1 MKKTPSRYLILAAAA
16 ISGLMVGIALTWSI
30 FKNPL
35 MEKNQWSSNTVT
47 LTYSLYMLFACFGT
61 LLCPVLQ
68 KKIKPHL
75 LVLTGGVMHGMG
87 LFFTGYANAVWQMY
101 LSYSV
106 MAGLANGFIYN
117 TAISAATKWFP
128 DKKGFA
134 NGICV
139 GCMGLASLIFAPL
152 GNFLIAN
159 FDISTAFRIL
169 GLLMTGIFLAV
180 SWFIAIPEEGWKP
193 AGMTTATAVTATSSR
208 DLHWKEMLKTPAF
221 YTMWLMTLCA
231 VTAGSMMTGQASA
244 MAQQMANITAA
255 QASTLVAIMAVAN
268 FSGRLGF
275 GFVSD
280 KFGRY
285 PVLFLLMCVSGLDML
300 LLFPN
305 ANNYLLFTV
314 ALCIA
319 AACYGGTMAMLPSL
333 VSDAFGTRYFSTNY
347 ACIYTGFT
355 CASFVGPMA
364 ASNVLQNT
372 GSYQRAFLIA
382 GGLALCGIV
391 LSVITKKGL
400 ARDRIRAA

>member
-1 MKKTPSRYLILAAAA
+1 
-16 ISGLMVGIALTWSI
+16 
-30 FKNPL
+30 
-35 MEKNQWSSNTVT
+35 
-47 LTYSLYMLFACFGT
+47 
-61 LLCPVLQ
+61 
-68 KKIKPHL
+68 
-75 LVLTGGVMHGMG
+75 MG
-87 LFFTGYANAVWQMY
+87 LFLTGYANTVWQMY

-152 GNFLIAN
+152 GNYLIAN
-159 FDISTAFRIL
+159 FDVSAAFRIL
-169 GLLMTGIFLAV
+169 GLLMTGVFLV
-180 SWFIAIPEEGWKP
+180 ISWFVRIPEEGWMP
-193 AGMTTATAVTATSSR
+193 AGMVQTVAATAAGKLELSWR
-208 DLHWKEMLKTPAF
+208 ELLKTPAF

-244 MAQQMANITAA
+244 MAQQMASITAA

-275 GFVSD
+275 ASISD
-280 KFGRY
+280 RFGRY
-285 PVLFLLMCVSGLDML
+285 PVLFSLMCVSGLDML
-300 LLFPN
+300 LLFPR
-305 ANNYLLFTV
+305 ANSYLLFMI

-333 VSDAFGTRYFSTNY
+333 VSDAFGTRNFSTNY

-355 CASFVGPMA
+355 CASFVGPMV
-364 ASNVLQNT
+364 ASNVLQST
-372 GSYQRAFLIA
+372 GGYGPAFLIA
-382 GGLALCGIV
+382 GVLAVFGIA
-391 LSVITKKGL
+391 LELATKHLVK
-400 ARDRIRAA
+400 AAQAAA

>member
-1 MKKTPSRYLILAAAA
+1 MKKTPNRYLILAAAA

-152 GNFLIAN
+152 GNYLIAN
-159 FDISTAFRIL
+159 FDVGAAFRIL
-169 GLLMTGIFLAV
+169 GLLMTGIFLV
-180 SWFIAIPEEGWKP
+180 ISWFIAIPEEGWKP
-193 AGMTTATAVTATSSR
+193 AGMTASKATAAVSTR
-208 DLHWKEMLKTPAF
+208 DLHWKQLLKTPAF

-244 MAQQMANITAA
+244 IAQHMAGITAA
-255 QASTLVAIMAVAN
+255 QASTLVAIMAIAN
-268 FSGRLGF
+268 FSGRLAF
-275 GFVSD
+275 ASISD

-285 PVLFLLMCVSGLDML
+285 QVLFVLLCVSGLDML
-300 LLFPN
+300 LLFPQ
-305 ANNYLLFTV
+305 ADSYLLFMV
-314 ALCIA
+314 ALCTA

-333 VSDAFGTRYFSTNY
+333 VSDAFGARYFSTNY

-372 GSYQRAFLIA
+372 GSYHRAFLVA
-382 GGLALCGIV
+382 GILALAGIV
-391 LSVITKKGL
+391 LSILTRNNL
-400 ARDRIRAA
+400 ARSRAHSA